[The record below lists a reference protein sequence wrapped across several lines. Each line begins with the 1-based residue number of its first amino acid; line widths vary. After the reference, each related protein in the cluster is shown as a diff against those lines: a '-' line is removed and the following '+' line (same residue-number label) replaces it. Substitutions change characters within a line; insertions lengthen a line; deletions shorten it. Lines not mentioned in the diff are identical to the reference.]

1 MNINI
6 VSRGKGKSAVA
17 AAAYRAGESLKNEYD
32 GITHDYTSKRGIVYS
47 EIQLPE
53 HAPADFCDRHTLWNA
68 VEKAERAKNA
78 QLCREVR
85 VALPK
90 EFDNDQNAYLVHE
103 YVRQNF
109 TSQGMCADIA
119 IHNKGDGNPHAHI
132 LLTMRPLEKDGSFG
146 AKSRMEYILD
156 NNGKKIK
163 LPSGRY
169 KTRKVT
175 ATNWDSRENAETWRK
190 AWADILNKH
199 LKHFNITQ
207 EQDID
212 HRSYKR
218 QGVEQIPTIH
228 LGVSAHQMEQKGI
241 ATERGNINREIQRAN
256 AQFKNIDAQIQ
267 TTQEE
272 KANAVSTTSPVKVAT
287 KPPRPKFIIDLEN
300 SIKAKDSPAYENWA
314 KIFNLQQM
322 AQTLLYIQ
330 TNGYDSLQMLQSV
343 YRSTADSHNRMLKEL
358 KTTEDKIKDLQTLKR
373 QSKTYRKTAE
383 VYKKYTAPRQLS
395 YFKNQYYE
403 KHKKDIEAHKVAKS
417 YIYDELKLSKFPSL
431 KTLSGEISALTE
443 TKMRLQEAIPTER
456 EKFNTLDATLHNVRM
471 LLGYRE
477 LELQN
482 RLPATTINNRLD
494 VPVYKATF
502 SEPKNSKDRELYF
515 QNQYLNHECANTLI
529 NTLQNN
535 LKAPADEQHHNGVI
549 ANACMRIYG
558 IERTEWVLDSPLV
571 NTSDIN
577 LRSAIDHV
585 KELVKNKIAEDYWR
599 NAQTSKQSFEDSIV
613 AAKRKADA
621 YNQSRVTATP
631 TKPKKKTYGMEI

>member
-17 AAAYRAGESLKNEYD
+17 AAAYRAGESIKNEYN
-32 GITHDYTSKRGIVYS
+32 GITHDYTSKKGIVYS

-53 HAPADFCDRHTLWNA
+53 HAPAEFCNRYILWNT

-90 EFDNDQNAYLVHE
+90 EFDNDPNAYLVHE
-103 YVRQNF
+103 YVRKNF

-119 IHNKGDGNPHAHI
+119 VHNKGDGNPHTHI

-156 NNGKKIK
+156 NNGEKMK

-169 KTRKVT
+169 KTKKVT
-175 ATNWDSRENAETWRK
+175 TTNWDDRENTETWRK

-199 LKHFNITQ
+199 LKHFSITQ
-207 EQDID
+207 EYEVD

-256 AQFKNIDAQIQ
+256 AQFKNINTQIQ
-267 TTQEE
+267 TAQEE
-272 KANAVSTTSPVKVAT
+272 KINAVPTTPPVEVFP
-287 KPPRPKFIIDLEN
+287 KPTRPKFIIDLEN

-330 TNGYDSLQMLQSV
+330 TNGYDSLQALQSV
-343 YRSTADSHNRMLKEL
+343 YRHTADSHNGMLEEL
-358 KTTEDKIKDLQTLKR
+358 KTTEGKIKDLQTLKR
-373 QSKTYRKTAE
+373 QAETYRKTAE

-417 YIYDELKLSKFPSL
+417 YIYDELKLSKFPNL
-431 KTLSGEISALTE
+431 KALSGEISDLTE
-443 TKMRLQEAIPTER
+443 TKKHLQELLSAER
-456 EKFNTLDATLHNVRM
+456 EKFKTLDATLHNVRM

-482 RLPATTINNRLD
+482 RLPSATINNRLD
-494 VPVYKATF
+494 VPVYKSAF
-502 SEPKNSKDRELYF
+502 NEPKNPKDRELYF
-515 QNQYLNHECANTLI
+515 QNQHLNHECANTLI

-535 LKAPADEQHHNGVI
+535 LNAPTDKQHHNGVI

-558 IERTEWVLDSPLV
+558 IERAEWVLDSPLV
-571 NTSDIN
+571 NTSDTN

-599 NAQTSKQSFEDSIV
+599 NAQTSKQSFENSIV
-613 AAKRKADA
+613 AAKIKADA
-621 YNQSRVTATP
+621 YNQSRAST